1 MREFFK
7 QFFKDKISLIALSIL
22 VILYIAIFLANFIAL
37 YPKDFSNRKMSYA
50 PPSNVYFI
58 TPEGKFSRPYTYNYI
73 RKFDKNSLKTY
84 FIQDRS
90 QKYYINFFTKGFEY
104 KFLGIFKTKR
114 HLLGVQNGGELFL
127 LGCDINGRDNFSRLL
142 YGGQVSLTIGFLAL
156 FISFPIGLIYG
167 GIAGYFGRKTDTIM
181 MRFAEAPLYI
191 DDTSGCTIEDIISKC
206 RSLATKE
213 NRLSLIIID
222 YLQLIEGNTAE
233 ILSGLK
239 KLAKEINVPIL
250 CLSQL
255 SRELEHREDKRP
267 ILSDLRGQIIVK
279 NADII
284 MFLYRD
290 DYYTPSE
297 DTAYSVAE
305 IIIAKNRDNYDIS
318 TVKLN
323 FKGNITKFE
332 DIEN

>member
-1 MREFFK
+1 MSK
-7 QFFKDKISLIALSIL
+7 QEISEVVKEEKLSTGFTSLDKALNGGFSNTDF
-22 VILYIAIFLANFIAL
+22 VILGARPAMGKTSLALNIAQHIVLKEHKAVAIFSLE
-37 YPKDFSNRKMSYA
+37 MSKNQLMKRMLCTEA
-50 PPSNVYFI
+50 EVDN
-58 TPEGKFSRPYTYNYI
+58 TRLRTGNMRP
-73 RKFDKNSLKTY
+73 
-84 FIQDRS
+84 
-90 QKYYINFFTKGFEY
+90 
-104 KFLGIFKTKR
+104 
-114 HLLGVQNGGELFL
+114 
-127 LGCDINGRDNFSRLL
+127 CDWEKL
-142 YGGQVSLTIGFLAL
+142 VET
-156 FISFPIGLIYG
+156 
-167 GIAGYFGRKTDTIM
+167 M